1 MNAILTLLKARALP
15 LLLAIALA
23 LLLARPAEAHAN
35 LLRSDPA
42 AGALLD
48 RSPPSIRL
56 EFSEELDAAFSQAQL
71 FDSQNRLV
79 EPGPGAVDPATPR
92 VLRLILP
99 DLPRGSYTALWR
111 VRSAAD
117 GHITQGS
124 LPFGVGVAATGTAL
138 IPPPGA
144 PDPATLP
151 PPALDTLARWL
162 NLIAAALA
170 LGGLPFGLLV
180 WRPAFRAAT
189 KDEGRKT
196 KDHGQSAME
205 NVGLW
210 SLVFGLEAADQA
222 ITRFLQRTM
231 ALGGLLFVLTNLFF
245 LITQAAAAANV
256 PLAQAIGAPALQ
268 LLSGRSGL
276 LWLARLAL
284 TVQIVVLAWRLPPA
298 GRGAPRLWWALLAIG
313 AVVVLTLSLL
323 SHAAAS
329 PAAAIAVPLDWMHLV
344 AMIAWL
350 GGLIPLSFA
359 ISTVARAPDQAVP
372 LALLIPRFSRL
383 TIACVTVL
391 TLTGIYNYALQ
402 VGALD
407 LLAATT
413 YGRTLLI
420 KLGLFGTLLLLGG
433 LNLFVLSRR
442 LHLGT
447 KDEGRRTKDGGA
459 VSFVLRQKADCSP
472 DILNVEPAL
481 ARGFGHSVRWEL
493 IAGALLLLA
502 VGAMT
507 SVAPSKTAWE
517 AHEQQGIAQSATVG
531 DVGLTLRIAPAQIG
545 DNEFA
550 VDVADARPGAAAAPT
565 RVLLRFDMLG
575 MAMGKLETAAQPSGA
590 ERYTT
595 RGSFTSMGGRWHIEV
610 VVRRAGFDDVR
621 HTFEV
626 DIVRGA
632 PFVISQ

>member
-1 MNAILTLLKARALP
+1 MLINAILTSMKARALP

-23 LLLARPAEAHAN
+23 LLLARPVAAHAN
-35 LLRSDPA
+35 LVRSEPA

-48 RSPPSIRL
+48 TSPPSLML
-56 EFSEELDAAFSQAQL
+56 EFSEELDPAFSQAQL
-71 FDSQNRLV
+71 FDSRNQLV
-79 EPGPGAVDPATPR
+79 EPGPGAFDPATPR

-99 DLPRGSYTALWR
+99 DLPKGSYTALWR

-124 LPFGVGVAATGTAL
+124 LPFGVGVAPTSTAL

-151 PPALDTLARWL
+151 PPALDTVARWL
-162 NLIAAALA
+162 NLVAAALA

-180 WRPAFRAAT
+180 WRPAFRRWT
-189 KDEGRKT
+189 MGDRRPTTDEHNVALQWSVVGGR
-196 KDHGQSAME
+196 
-205 NVGLW
+205 W
-210 SLVFGLEAADQA
+210 SESDDL
-222 ITRFLQRTM
+222 ITRFIQRMTV
-231 ALGGLLFVLTNLFF
+231 LGGLLFVLTNLFF
-245 LITQAAAAANV
+245 LVTQAAAAANV

-284 TVQIVVLAWRLPPA
+284 TVQIIVLAWRLPPA
-298 GRGAPRLWWALLAIG
+298 GRGPARLWWALLAVG
-313 AVVVLTLSLL
+313 GVVVLTLSLL

-329 PAAAIAVPLDWMHLV
+329 SDAAIAVPLDWLHLV

-359 ISTVARAPDQAVP
+359 INTTARAPDQAMP

-383 TIACVTVL
+383 TIACVVVL

-402 VGALD
+402 IGALE
-407 LLAATT
+407 LLVATT
-413 YGRTLLI
+413 YGRALLI
-420 KLGLFGTLLLLGG
+420 KLGLFGALLLLGG

-442 LHLGT
+442 LRAASERVT
-447 KDEGRRTKDGGA
+447 RA
-459 VSFVLRQKADCSP
+459 FV
-472 DILNVEPAL
+472 
-481 ARGFGHSVRWEL
+481 HSVRWEL

-502 VGAMT
+502 IGAMT

-531 DVGLTLRIAPAQIG
+531 DVDLILRIAPAQIG

-550 VDVADARPGAAAAPT
+550 VDVADRRPGAAAAPT

-590 ERYTT
+590 ERYTA
-595 RGSFTSMGGRWHIEV
+595 RGSFTSMGGRWQIEV
-610 VVRRAGFDDVR
+610 LLRRAGFDDVR